1 MNAMPPQATITITLT
16 DLEALIR
23 RTVQEAVRKAV
34 HEELLLIFRDAR
46 PSVIEDWEQEGSND
60 LEADEALLAEAL
72 VLRQQ
77 YRKNRT
83 RGQDWEKFKAELKV
97 AEDAGE
103 PVANYN

>member
-1 MNAMPPQATITITLT
+1 M
-16 DLEALIR
+16 
-23 RTVQEAVRKAV
+23 QEAVRKAV